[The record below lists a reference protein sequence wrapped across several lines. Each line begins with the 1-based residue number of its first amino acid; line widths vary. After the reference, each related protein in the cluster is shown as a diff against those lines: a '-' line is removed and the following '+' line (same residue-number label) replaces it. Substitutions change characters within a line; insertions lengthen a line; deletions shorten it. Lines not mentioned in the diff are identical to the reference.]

1 MPVERTQSGSD
12 NVPYTPPIKSLTMA
26 QQQQMLQIAE
36 VGLRWVSGRIDFE
49 DVKRMYGEPKRHWV
63 DNEIGYAYFPGSFLA
78 AEFYFDKDRVI
89 DGQPAVKRF
98 VLTVNTYFEPHI
110 RMSDYETRLGLH
122 RLVRGEKIDGSRVV
136 RREFFNP
143 GSRCAGCNPNNV
155 ILGYRLL
162 LPPDSLFDVYADFNY
177 LGSHDAPDYKSLH
190 DPENLRE
197 ITFNRRY
204 LTPEQIDERRAARR
218 QQYGMMDLRTG
229 MLCPETAI
237 WDGWTE
243 NGATEA
249 FLVWA
254 GDPFPTARNVPFGK
268 PIPVERVAARWMW
281 LRENPHA
288 PWSES

>member
-1 MPVERTQSGSD
+1 
-12 NVPYTPPIKSLTMA
+12 MA

-122 RLVRGEKIDGSRVV
+122 RLVRGEKIDGSRTEIS
-136 RREFFNP
+136 EFFNP
-143 GSRCAGCNPNNV
+143 GIRCADCDRNSV
-155 ILGYRLL
+155 LLGYRLP
-162 LPPDSLFDVYADFNY
+162 LPVDAVFDVYGNFDY
-177 LGSHDAPDYKSLH
+177 LGKNDAPGYASLR
-190 DPENLRE
+190 DPENLRK
-197 ITFNRRY
+197 ITFTRTY
-204 LTPEQIDERRAARR
+204 LTPTELHQRRAARR

-243 NGATEA
+243 NGATEGA
-249 FLVWA
+249 TEVFLVWA
-254 GDPFPTARNVPFGK
+254 GDAFPNTRSMGHFV
-268 PIPVERVAARWMW
+268 
-281 LRENPHA
+281 
-288 PWSES
+288 